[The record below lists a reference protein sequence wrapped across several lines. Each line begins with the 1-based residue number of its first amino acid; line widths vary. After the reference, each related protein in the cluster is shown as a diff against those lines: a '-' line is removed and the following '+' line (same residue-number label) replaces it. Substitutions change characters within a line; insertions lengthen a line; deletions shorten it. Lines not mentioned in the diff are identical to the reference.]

1 MIKLNE
7 NNLNKNLL
15 ITLKGKKKIIM
26 ENCIRNVE

>member
-1 MIKLNE
+1 MIKLSE

-15 ITLKGKKKIIM
+15 ITLKGKNQFNM